1 MPPSPSTEKHKKR
14 VLRLHLL
21 SFEQNLQGGDA
32 GLELALSQ
40 LQKILYFGDLS
51 LLTEDLMSKPHL
63 YEYLFSVV
71 GDGAATLLRE
81 NILNE
86 ATLDLKNYLES
97 PCAVAL
103 FRFSEL
109 LGTLTY
115 TAANSKPP
123 PLEKDL
129 HFVQFSRDILNSLS
143 TANFSLQAGGFAEN
157 QDNEDEDF
165 LKQPK
170 KRRSQKQNSQGKRLR
185 KVVLSFNP
193 MPFEALGKKT
203 PTTEEEANSLA
214 RELMVEQKAVL
225 ERFFEYLRKPSFSS
239 LIHGKYSPQATVSEV
254 EAPDQAVEE
263 FPAFPTIQ
271 PLRASLYFDSVK
283 GFGDWRIF
291 ISTRAEKALREHKKF
306 SKTFDIIVKKIK
318 ELSHGHFS
326 DDNQKRLKGP
336 SGDIPIFEAKLT
348 GDLRLVYQVDCVSD
362 YGTDIE
368 SQVLRIFGIFTHA
381 QMDGRMWES
390 LSARLA
396 RRGPEYKRRV
406 TFRARPLV
414 PGDKVYPPQTWPS
427 LCKDESKNDNSAYSI
442 IRSDDLEEIH
452 QWIVW
457 VTCHFQILC
466 VYLTRQIDWRN
477 TLGFHSV
484 NQGILA
490 NAGTY
495 PIFTVSPYEKEI
507 IENTSSCYVLG
518 RSGTGKTTTMLF
530 KIFGIE
536 RSALTTRQD
545 GIRPSK
551 PRQLFVTQSRVLADR
566 VEEYYKNLTKFL
578 DIASKDSKEL
588 AELFIRNQ
596 EHALEEQREELV
608 DRDEEDDWRSD
619 LPKRFSDLQDK
630 HFPLFLTFD
639 KLCKLLEADLGLQ
652 LTHRKYTKEHKR
664 AESRFTLDSI
674 TEGQDALDAS
684 PSDDE
689 EVDHSEPSTTLPPV
703 SIDDATPVSS
713 LLIEPDVFR
722 LSYWP
727 HFPQHLTKRL
737 DPALVFS
744 EFLGVIKGSEQTL
757 YSKERF
763 LSREDYISYSCRG
776 QATFANQRERI
787 YDLFESYQKR
797 KADRGDY
804 DAADR
809 SHMILALL
817 KTEELNL
824 VDYLYVDEAQDNLL
838 IDTLLL
844 RSMCKHSQGLFW
856 AGDTAQTIAIGSSFR
871 FNELKALMHRIEEQR
886 FKGKQLKY
894 RAQPKLFQLT
904 MNYRSHGG
912 IVNCADSIVQLITKY
927 WPDSI
932 DLLEREQGVVDGMH
946 PVFLTGWDE
955 NTLRLEDFLFGEG
968 ENMVEFGAQQCILV
982 RNDAARDELRKNV
995 GQIGLI
1001 LTLYESKGLE
1011 FDDVLLYN
1019 FFKDSPSDLSQ
1030 WRMVLNAVPEVEASS
1045 TPRFDEVRH
1054 ASISSELKSFYVAI
1068 TRARKNLWIADCSE
1082 KSLPMKTLLLS
1093 KGLVDLRTPETMPAL
1108 AVTSSEEQW
1117 DKAGRLFFRH
1127 RRYVQASH
1135 CFERAGHTAEKGI
1148 ADAYELRK
1156 NARAIPI
1163 RSGNRYQRISAFQSA
1178 GNMFSHCAGSSADS
1192 RNAYYRIAAEC
1203 FMSAEDHRSAAQAYQ
1218 RAEMFS
1224 LAAKQYRIA
1233 GMFDEAV
1240 DLIRK
1245 KRELVDSK
1253 TYKSIINVS
1262 RLYYFKERKIKMA
1275 SDLFESHE
1283 KSLQFTKDYDMDDQ
1297 RAELLESMGRKTE
1310 AADIHFSEG
1319 RPRKAIELLFA
1330 DYKNPQSLAKAAD
1343 YVLRDLWDTFFFG
1356 TENQTGE
1363 RNSDGA
1369 YFLGRAIELGDER
1382 LANMKD
1388 ELQMFKVI
1396 LQGNKHILR
1405 DLVSE
1410 FCRLQKNVAAVLLGL
1425 DYYFKSFQHT
1435 SLDSVQDALLFLE
1448 FSSFYAKHL
1457 RDFYMDKNAC
1467 DNVNLRKLFGFRV
1480 VSDFEFRILPRS
1492 LLCSFAKDSGIDVL
1506 RVPRHH
1512 LARLIQ
1518 RGIADDTLGVLRRVT
1533 QDNILPFFKST
1544 LFSAPCMQFLV
1555 NRRCNRDTCPLEHIQ
1570 ADHVDS
1576 TWFNLRLRLLCQ
1588 QMIFLRSVDFII
1600 PWFDMKTRKRECI
1613 THVFE
1618 LLHPP
1623 THYLGSVA
1631 NISKNTIPCYG
1642 EAMQL
1647 LNAWVRDRSFGLGP
1661 GRNTFWFLNGVVEV
1675 AGLTFHL
1682 NPANVG
1688 GDFIRRSWFFKS
1700 YRPEILLRNGGSY
1713 VAQELVDSFAASD
1726 DLFVVNG
1733 ILSLRHIIDKRQ
1745 GISITYV
1752 CYILEFLCGSTILF
1766 DSYTR
1771 RNMHDTTMPKSWY
1784 SFLLRRVTAP
1794 RCNLKFTWMLVALL
1808 KDLIRQFVQYTEA
1821 DVCYLMGARSSLTR
1835 NICAHRLFR
1844 SLCLLGYNLRDY
1856 GIKDG
1861 IMKYITQLRKESG
1874 NASSYSYYSSFLG
1887 ALSWNDIVRVV
1898 RDSTLESNLDEIV
1911 QLLQENRVAPN
1922 PVRNVR
1928 RLTFRSLGDIPLLF
1942 NHEPLRNGIFASKV
1956 SADAVPFVLKDV
1968 HLAAE
1973 QGSYLE
1979 EGSPKPVAD
1988 LEAAETIGAVGA
2000 GGDDNDNDDDIDNA
2014 NDTYDQN
2021 SEMSEES
2028 SNDILVPPTDV
2039 AFDLPTERVTM
2050 AARTIQGSFR
2060 AYLARRN
2067 SKPPSALYER
2077 RAQYYFVAYLEEAS
2091 RMIWPRKSLYRL
2103 LFLGALPHVALC
2115 LDLLR
2120 ERIVSMKEIAKRQLK
2135 EGNHRELEEVGEQFE
2150 SANDLLSKHDELREK
2165 VKYGSEFHEKRDL
2178 HELCKVIH
2186 GVNGLANQ
2194 MDVKAVAEDM
2204 ALAMSMIRARVVPS
2218 KKPETKP
2225 TLNTG
2230 DLWEGMY

>member
-368 SQVLRIFGIFTHA
+368 SQGEQSEECAFNVILPSRP
-381 QMDGRMWES
+381 S
-390 LSARLA
+390 LAYL

-452 QWIVW
+452 QWIVLEKY
-457 VTCHFQILC
+457 V
-466 VYLTRQIDWRN
+466 
-477 TLGFHSV
+477 GFSQALL
-484 NQGILA
+484 NCILA

-1467 DNVNLRKLFGFRV
+1467 DN
-1480 VSDFEFRILPRS
+1480 
-1492 LLCSFAKDSGIDVL
+1492 
-1506 RVPRHH
+1506 
-1512 LARLIQ
+1512 
-1518 RGIADDTLGVLRRVT
+1518 
-1533 QDNILPFFKST
+1533 
-1544 LFSAPCMQFLV
+1544 
-1555 NRRCNRDTCPLEHIQ
+1555 
-1570 ADHVDS
+1570 
-1576 TWFNLRLRLLCQ
+1576 
-1588 QMIFLRSVDFII
+1588 MIFLRSVDFII

-1874 NASSYSYYSSFLG
+1874 NASSYSYYS
-1887 ALSWNDIVRVV
+1887 SWNDIVRVV